1 MINHMVLSTFH
12 LQPLIEPDWLWT
24 CVENMFQ
31 LSRFQA
37 RDIDDLKTTRFCMTD
52 L

>member
-1 MINHMVLSTFH
+1 MTLATFY
-12 LQPLIEPDWLWT
+12 LEPLIESNWLWT

-37 RDIDDLKTTRFCMTD
+37 RDIDDLKKNALLHD
-52 L
+52 